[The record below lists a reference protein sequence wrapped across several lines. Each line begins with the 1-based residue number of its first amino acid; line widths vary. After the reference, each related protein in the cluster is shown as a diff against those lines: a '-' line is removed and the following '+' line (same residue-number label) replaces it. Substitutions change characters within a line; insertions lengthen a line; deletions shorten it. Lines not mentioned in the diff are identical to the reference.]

1 MVIDSR
7 MLELHP
13 WLFSATPVQNRWEDL
28 SAVNEDVLCILDD
41 DDLEGNPLW
50 FMVDVH
56 IVWEKPT
63 RSCLESEGEW
73 LERLESLRA
82 MSQEDIL
89 PIIVFVDVTGSMR
102 IIDGHHRIYLAMERN
117 QVTIPALVRFEM

>member
-1 MVIDSR
+1 MTDSR

-13 WLFSATPVQNRWEDL
+13 WLFSATPVQNRLEDL

-50 FMVDVH
+50 FRVDVP
-56 IVWEKPT
+56 IEWGKPT
-63 RSCLESEGEW
+63 RSRLESEEEW
-73 LERLESLRA
+73 LERLASLRA
-82 MSQEDIL
+82 MPREDIL

-102 IIDGHHRIYLAMERN
+102 VIDGHHRIYLAMERN
-117 QVTIPALVRFEM
+117 QATIQALVRFEL